1 MRARRVLHGAALG
14 ALFLIAYA
22 WFLPSKS
29 PELFGTNNAV
39 RFYLAKSL
47 ALDGSFA
54 IERYYRGGIDA
65 AEFNGHFY
73 SGKAPA
79 ASFLAVPVIRM
90 LSAACRGRCAAPDW
104 VYLYVARLAVIS
116 IPSVVMILTLHGF
129 LLRRGVPDRM
139 ADLIVAGYGLGTMA
153 FPYSTE
159 FVGHQLAAVFL
170 FWCFLSLDAWRRVFA
185 EYECEPAKRR
195 NGEGATLK
203 IRVAPVRR
211 HAGSPFRRF
220 GPLLMAGLCGGMAV
234 AADYQTALIVAVLCL
249 AMLPLRRPR
258 SVVPFALG
266 CIPGILLVLGYNY
279 ACFGN
284 PLSFPY
290 AHEAMPIAREV
301 QAQGLFGVQAPR
313 LVPFVKLLFSP
324 WRGIFFGS
332 PFLLLSLPGL
342 CALWRDD
349 AADADGAGGRRLAAL
364 GLCACGGYLLFNSS
378 YGAWSGGAGYGP
390 RFLVPV
396 IPFFVIPVAALSV
409 RGPKGGGIL
418 MAILV
423 AYSVAFHFVATSAGP
438 VAHEFLR
445 NPVREF
451 LLPSFLRGN
460 VRPNWG
466 AEAGWHGAAGLV
478 PLIALLAAC
487 GILARLTGEG
497 RARAEV
503 RRVPGRVERVLLA
516 LCGVAAVAMAGL
528 FVFHGTEETAYRHAV
543 LGHSYDTAGD
553 PDAAIPCF
561 EKALA
566 MDPRDP
572 RVIDDL
578 TRILVGRGE
587 YRKALEANLRALASR
602 PGDRGLQARVSA
614 LIRLCGVADA
624 LKKKGGDPQLLAE
637 QAAALEILG
646 ILEPSRGE
654 KGAR

>member
-1 MRARRVLHGAALG
+1 MRARRVLHGVAFG

-22 WFLPSKS
+22 WFLPPKS

-65 AEFNGHFY
+65 AAFNGHFY

-79 ASFLAVPVIRM
+79 ASFLAVPVIRII
-90 LSAACRGRCAAPDW
+90 SAVCRGRCAPPDW
-104 VYLYVARLAVIS
+104 LFLYVARLAVIS

-129 LLRRGVPDRM
+129 LRRRGVPDRM

-170 FWCFLSLDAWRRVFA
+170 FWCFLNLDSWRRA
-185 EYECEPAKRR
+185 LAECEHDPANGRKGERAPLNFRSRR
-195 NGEGATLK
+195 FADT
-203 IRVAPVRR
+203 
-211 HAGSPFRRF
+211 PFRRF
-220 GPLLMAGLCGGMAV
+220 ILLLTAGLCGGMAV
-234 AADYQTALIVAVLCL
+234 AADYQTALIVAALFIFLGFPV
-249 AMLPLRRPR
+249 RRPAG
-258 SVVPFALG
+258 VLFFALG
-266 CIPGILLVLGYNY
+266 CLPGAAMVLGYNY
-279 ACFGN
+279 ACFGD

-301 QAQGLFGVQAPR
+301 QSQGLFGVQVPR

-324 WRGIFFGS
+324 WRGLFFGS
-332 PFLLLSLPGL
+332 PFLLLFIPGL
-342 CALWRDD
+342 CALWRED
-349 AADADGAGGRRLAAL
+349 AADADGTSGRRLAAL
-364 GLCACGGYLLFNSS
+364 CLCACGGYLLFNSS

-396 IPFFVIPVAALSV
+396 IPFFVIPVAALAA

-418 MAILV
+418 MAILI
-423 AYSVAFHFVATSAGP
+423 AYSVAFHFVGTSAGP

-451 LLPSFLRGN
+451 LLPSLLRGN
-460 VRPNWG
+460 IRPNWG
-466 AEAGWHGAAGLV
+466 AEAGWTGAAGLV

-497 RARAEV
+497 RARAEE
-503 RRVPGRVERVLLA
+503 RRVPGRIERVLLA
-516 LCGVAAVAMAGL
+516 LCGIAAVAMAVL
-528 FVFHGTEETAYRHAV
+528 FIFHRTEETAYRYAV
-543 LGHSYDTAGD
+543 LGHSYDMAGD

-572 RVIDDL
+572 RVVDDL
-578 TRILVGRGE
+578 TRILLERGK
-587 YRKALEANLRALASR
+587 YRKALEANIHAFSSR
-602 PGDRGLQARVSA
+602 PDDRGLQARVNA

-624 LKKKGGDPQLLAE
+624 LKSRGGDPQLLAE
-637 QAAALEILG
+637 QAAMLKILG
-646 ILEPSRGE
+646 ILEPSPGE